1 MENLSEQLNRI
12 KELMLYEAFDEPSQE
27 RIIKK
32 YVDQII
38 TKRIGEPFFY
48 RFFKGKENETYIK
61 FTESLINKIKEGEY
75 GNNFSE
81 VQKNLKYLNQKRLGA
96 VLAITEK
103 FYEEKELP
111 EEELNELKEKAL
123 MGNFCKDCTNRDQV
137 TSSLDKIVK
146 QKEEEKSSKKSKE
159 KINNKD
165 IEKKKDKALR
175 TLVKHGKK
183 GEELLAKWGIRP
195 TNTLSIG
202 DYTVYIEIN
211 DELKNK
217 LKIVEEDNKIK
228 TSYDEDDEIL
238 IFKATKQLKSN
249 IIFKIDEK
257 PIKNKVYKKIKVIQ
271 MPITT
276 KTIKNTI
283 GYFDIK
289 VIKIVK

>member
-123 MGNFCKDCTNRDQV
+123 MGNFCRDCTNRDQV
-137 TSSLDKIVK
+137 NNKLEKIIK
-146 QKEEEKSSKKSKE
+146 QKEVQSTQKNKKTNKKLSKKQKR
-159 KINNKD
+159 
-165 IEKKKDKALR
+165 ALKVLAR
-175 TLVKHGKK
+175 HGSK
-183 GEELLAKWGIRP
+183 GEEILARYGIYGKDS
-195 TNTLSIG
+195 LSMG
-202 DYTVYIEIN
+202 DYTVRISLDDPKFIE
-211 DELKNK
+211 
-217 LKIVEEDNKIK
+217 KIKIPKGKKEIKTTYDAEEDVLIWRTPNNVDERYDYAFNIGATPEVGKHGKVEVLRKPLGGSKFKEFVGETKI
-228 TSYDEDDEIL
+228 
-238 IFKATKQLKSN
+238 
-249 IIFKIDEK
+249 
-257 PIKNKVYKKIKVIQ
+257 
-271 MPITT
+271 
-276 KTIKNTI
+276 TIK
-283 GYFDIK
+283 K
-289 VIKIVK
+289 VDR